1 MYYQKYTV
9 RNFICNI
16 MSGSVNAM
24 KKCEVGEDIEN
35 GTGWEVRIALLDR
48 SGRAVWLDDI

>member
-1 MYYQKYTV
+1 MYYQKYSV

-24 KKCEVGEDIEN
+24 KKCEVGKDIEN